1 MPKQVYNEEA
11 VAICRKFF
19 CQFGGNPSQI
29 EKEMRKAG
37 YANWQKQLL
46 YDKGTEGKNARLG
59 WISKF
64 GFEKSLQ
71 LHLQTQISSV
81 ENDDERRYRAVVQL
95 ADHYQELALQDG
107 EQKEKAVNMF
117 IKLTDQ
123 QIELRNKLDLS
134 QSNFETFVE
143 AWELITAW
151 AKEIDPELAKLFYK
165 KKDAFIEFA
174 TRHYGENING

>member
-1 MPKQVYNEEA
+1 MPKQVYNQDA
-11 VAICRKFF
+11 VEKCRKLFI
-19 CQFGGNPSQI
+19 QFGGNPSNI

-81 ENDDERRYRAVVQL
+81 QNDDERRYRAVVQL
-95 ADHYQELALQDG
+95 ADTYQELALQGG
-107 EQKEKAVNMF
+107 ESGEKAISIF
-117 IKLTDQ
+117 LKLTDQ
-123 QIELRNKLDLS
+123 QIQLRNKLDLTH
-134 QSNFETFVE
+134 SNFETFVE
-143 AWELITAW
+143 AWERITVW
-151 AKEIDPELAKLFYK
+151 AKEIDTDLAKLFYK
-165 KKDAFIEFA
+165 RKDAFIERA
-174 TRHYGENING
+174 EKEYGENING